1 MSILISDIERVE
13 ILEVVERFGMARG
26 SQIYWLHRFHNLPEN
41 QNLSRKQLEGEIV
54 DFLRLCS
61 KSSFDKLM
69 SDYNKIRPHLI
80 TRNLKDR
87 IELMI

>member
-1 MSILISDIERVE
+1 MSELIMDIERVE
-13 ILEVVERFGMARG
+13 ILETVDRFGMARG
-26 SQIYWLHRFHNLPEN
+26 SQIYWFHRFHNLSEN
-41 QNLSRKQLEGEIV
+41 QNLTRKQLEGEIV

-69 SDYNKIRPHLI
+69 VDYNKIKPHLV

-87 IELMI
+87 IELML

>member
-13 ILEVVERFGMARG
+13 ILEIVDRFRLARG

-41 QNLSRKQLEGEIV
+41 QNLSRKQLEGEVV

-69 SDYNKIRPHLI
+69 VDYNKIKPHLM

>member
-13 ILEVVERFGMARG
+13 ILETVDRFGLARG
-26 SQIYWLHRFHNLPEN
+26 SQIHWLFCYNNLPEN
-41 QNLSRKQLEGEIV
+41 QNFSRKQLEGEIV

-69 SDYNKIRPHLI
+69 VDYNKIKPHLM

>member
-1 MSILISDIERVE
+1 MSILITVIERVE
-13 ILEVVERFGMARG
+13 ILETVDRFGMARG

-41 QNLSRKQLEGEIV
+41 QDLSRRQLEGEIV

-61 KSSFDKLM
+61 KSSFDKLIA
-69 SDYNKIRPHLI
+69 DYNKCRSHLM

>member
-1 MSILISDIERVE
+1 MSILITDIERVE
-13 ILEVVERFGMARG
+13 ILETVDRFLLARG

-41 QNLSRKQLEGEIV
+41 QDLSRKQLEGEIV

-69 SDYNKIRPHLI
+69 ADYNKIRPHLM

-87 IELMI
+87 IELME

>member
-13 ILEVVERFGMARG
+13 ILETVDRFGMARG

-41 QNLSRKQLEGEIV
+41 QDLSRKQLEREIV
-54 DFLRLCS
+54 EFLRLCS
-61 KSSFDKLM
+61 VSTFEKLM
-69 SDYNKIRPHLI
+69 VDFNKIKSHLM

>member
-1 MSILISDIERVE
+1 MSELITDIERVE
-13 ILEVVERFGMARG
+13 ILETVDRFGLSKG
-26 SQIYWLHRFHNLPEN
+26 SKIHWLHRFHSLPEN
-41 QNLSRKQLEGEIV
+41 QKLSRRQLEGEIV
-54 DFLRLCS
+54 AFLRLCS

-69 SDYNKIRPHLI
+69 VDYNKIRPHLM